1 MPKLR
6 LVWATLI
13 ALAALTSITASA
25 SAAPKTGCP
34 VGTGWNEMT
43 VEEAAARTWP
53 ALLDPSPFADE
64 AEYRESFVRP
74 IDGDG
79 DGSIC
84 LKIMWGDKL
93 NPNSHWYR
101 VGIELI
107 GTPTEQFIGHDNN
120 ANASN
125 N

>member
-1 MPKLR
+1 MARLR
-6 LVWATLI
+6 PLCITLI
-13 ALAALTSITASA
+13 GLATVLSTTASA
-25 SAAPKTGCP
+25 SADPKTGCP

-43 VEEAAARTWP
+43 VEEVAARTWP
-53 ALLDPSPFADE
+53 ALLDTSPWANE

-74 IDGDG
+74 IDRNG

-84 LKIMWGDKL
+84 LKIMWGERL

-101 VGIELI
+101 VGVELI
-107 GTPTEQFIGHDNN
+107 GTPTEQFLGHDNN

-125 N
+125 